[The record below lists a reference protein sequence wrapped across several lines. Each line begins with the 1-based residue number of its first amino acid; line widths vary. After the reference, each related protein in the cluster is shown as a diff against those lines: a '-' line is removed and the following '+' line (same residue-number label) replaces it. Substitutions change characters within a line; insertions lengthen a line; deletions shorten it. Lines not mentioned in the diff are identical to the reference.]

1 MRNIRFVIAALIL
14 AFAVNVTACT
24 SPVAVY
30 DCPPEAGPDTC
41 H

>member
-14 AFAVNVTACT
+14 AFAVNVSACT

-30 DCPPEAGPDTC
+30 DGCGQLGPDTC
-41 H
+41 